1 MKKSYPDI
9 LLENKPGAE
18 KNNSGEYYF
27 DGLCMMPGKSWNAQM
42 ELEHWN
48 RYMTFLYLAES
59 LNVLDVACGEGY
71 GTHLLSSTAKKA
83 IGIDL
88 SATNISHAVNKYG
101 QGKKN
106 LDYIVSDACDMSIG
120 DQGFDVIYSFETI
133 EHLNDIH
140 AFLSG
145 ISKVMSDGGAGII
158 STPRPNINPVT
169 KKPYNPHHVNE
180 LTAEEFKSSISKYF
194 RFIKLAGQS
203 KQFPY
208 EIHRNYDND
217 SDAYAIGIVSNKQDV
232 IDKIIRRLPDRE
244 ILSIRENLFKRY
256 SNRIKNFDKPLRI
269 LFVPLMNPGC
279 DNPADR
285 RRILLPANFL
295 REYGAETAVV
305 KKEDTM
311 KIGSKIILTQ
321 NRDYKFWLDNIDKI
335 RKDRRHIVFSFSD
348 ALGTATKSKAH
359 CFEAFSGNE
368 IPQDVTAANVLLKS
382 FLEKCC
388 SHVFA
393 GSVLQKQIISELA
406 PGVSVSILNDP
417 IDTQTFDADLVG
429 SEFRKDDVLTLAWE
443 GFCDNV
449 PYLLTCAEAIK
460 NISKKISLRVIIAT
474 SQKRRNTFLGTED
487 NKELAQKILGDIV
500 EFHVWSRQTISQ
512 LMTASDIGLAPLFM
526 NCSFAQSKPSNKA
539 AIYNYMK
546 LPVICSPTAAYRSY
560 IQDDFNGFIA
570 YKQADWEKY
579 IEYLYNFPEQRLRM
593 GQNGHKKAKEGYNI
607 DTISKQMLR
616 VFLTLTQDI

>member
-1 MKKSYPDI
+1 M
-9 LLENKPGAE
+9 
-18 KNNSGEYYF
+18 
-27 DGLCMMPGKSWNAQM
+27 
-42 ELEHWN
+42 
-48 RYMTFLYLAES
+48 
-59 LNVLDVACGEGY
+59 
-71 GTHLLSSTAKKA
+71 
-83 IGIDL
+83 
-88 SATNISHAVNKYG
+88 
-101 QGKKN
+101 
-106 LDYIVSDACDMSIG
+106 
-120 DQGFDVIYSFETI
+120 
-133 EHLNDIH
+133 
-140 AFLSG
+140 
-145 ISKVMSDGGAGII
+145 
-158 STPRPNINPVT
+158 
-169 KKPYNPHHVNE
+169 
-180 LTAEEFKSSISKYF
+180 
-194 RFIKLAGQS
+194 
-203 KQFPY
+203 
-208 EIHRNYDND
+208 
-217 SDAYAIGIVSNKQDV
+217 
-232 IDKIIRRLPDRE
+232 
-244 ILSIRENLFKRY
+244 
-256 SNRIKNFDKPLRI
+256 
-269 LFVPLMNPGC
+269 MNPGC

-335 RKDRRHIVFSFSD
+335 RKDGRHIVFSFSD

-359 CFEAFSGNE
+359 CFEAFSGKE
-368 IPQDVTAANVLLKS
+368 IFQDVSAANALLKL

-393 GSVLQKQIISELA
+393 GSVPQKQMISELA

-417 IDTQTFDADLVG
+417 IDTQTFDVDLVG
-429 SEFRKDDVLTLAWE
+429 SEFRKDDVLILVWE

-460 NISKKISLRVIIAT
+460 NISKKIPLRAIIAT
-474 SQKRRNTFLGTED
+474 SQKRRNTFMGTED

-546 LPVICSPTAAYRSY
+546 LPVICSPTDAYRSY